1 MATTP
6 GHSRNHRTGIIMLL
20 VACAMLG
27 LGFAAVP
34 LYRLFCQVTGYAGTT
49 QRATDAQAVDAAQ
62 LAQRLKGSA
71 GGPTISIRFDSQVER
86 GMPWTFKP
94 LQTTHTIAIGE
105 RDMALFLAENN
116 SDHPITGAATFNVV
130 PEQTGAYFNK
140 IQCFCFTQQ
149 TLQPHQAVRMPVIYY
164 VDPKIL
170 QDPDAKDVQQI
181 TLSYTF
187 HEVKKQG

>member
-1 MATTP
+1 MATLPPTT
-6 GHSRNHRTGIIMLL
+6 RNQRTALIMVL
-20 VACAMLG
+20 VALAMLG
-27 LGFAAVP
+27 AGFAAVP

-49 QRATDAQAVDAAQ
+49 QRATAEQAESAAQ
-62 LAQRLKGSA
+62 LARRLAGSA
-71 GGPTISIRFDSQVER
+71 GAPTISIRFDSQVDP

-94 LQTTHTIAIGE
+94 MQTTRTVQIGE
-105 RDMALFLAENN
+105 RDMALFLAQNN
-116 SDHPITGAATFNVV
+116 SDRPVTGSASFNVV

-149 TLQPHQAVRMPVIYY
+149 TLQPHQAVEMPVIYY

-170 QDPDAKDVQQI
+170 NDPDDKDVQQI

-187 HEVKKQG
+187 HEVKNAD